1 MRIANWNVNSV
12 RTRVDRMAAALARL
26 DIDVLLVQETKC
38 KDKQFPFDAFPG
50 YEIAHHGLNQW
61 NGVAILSRVGLADIQ
76 TSFPHQPGFAKD
88 PKKPQNLEARAIS
101 ADCGGVRVWSLYVPN
116 GRAIADR
123 HYDYKLRWLDA
134 LARHVEDQAGDPNQ
148 PLVLGGDFN
157 IAPTDANVWDITAF
171 IDHTHVTEAER
182 QAFAGLIEAGLTVT
196 SPTSGYSYWD
206 YKGGRFPKNEG
217 MLIDFQ
223 LARGLHATGSFID
236 VAERSGA
243 GASDHAP
250 VVVDYDYDAPIIT
263 DAAAGA
269 GTAASVAAGA
279 AASVAGSPATDPQ
292 ANTPTEAGGD
302 IA

>member
-12 RTRVDRMAAALARL
+12 RTRVDRMAAALTRL

-38 KDKQFPFDAFPG
+38 KDTQFPFDAFPG

-61 NGVAILSRVGLADIQ
+61 NGVAILSRVGLADIR
-76 TSFPHQPGFAKD
+76 TSFPYQPGFAKD

-196 SPTSGYSYWD
+196 SPTRGYSYWD
-206 YKGGRFPKNEG
+206 YKAGRFPKNEG

-250 VVVDYDYDAPIIT
+250 VVVDYDYDAPIVT
-263 DAAAGA
+263 GDGA
-269 GTAASVAAGA
+269 SAGA

-292 ANTPTEAGGD
+292 ANASTEAGGD

>member
-38 KDKQFPFDAFPG
+38 KDTQFPFDAFPG
-50 YEIAHHGLNQW
+50 YEIAHYGLNQW
-61 NGVAILSRVGLADIQ
+61 NGVAILSRVGLADIR

-134 LARHVEDQAGDPNQ
+134 LARHVEDPASDPNQ

-171 IDHTHVTEAER
+171 INHTHVTEAER

-236 VAERSGA
+236 VSERSGA

-250 VVVDYDYDAPIIT
+250 SRATVPARQRVSRGAQPRIPRPILRQKPVVISHEHQYRT
-263 DAAAGA
+263 R
-269 GTAASVAAGA
+269 SM
-279 AASVAGSPATDPQ
+279 
-292 ANTPTEAGGD
+292 ANNWSHH
-302 IA
+302 

>member
-1 MRIANWNVNSV
+1 M
-12 RTRVDRMAAALARL
+12 
-26 DIDVLLVQETKC
+26 
-38 KDKQFPFDAFPG
+38 
-50 YEIAHHGLNQW
+50 
-61 NGVAILSRVGLADIQ
+61 
-76 TSFPHQPGFAKD
+76 
-88 PKKPQNLEARAIS
+88 
-101 ADCGGVRVWSLYVPN
+101 
-116 GRAIADR
+116 
-123 HYDYKLRWLDA
+123 
-134 LARHVEDQAGDPNQ
+134 EDQAGDPEQPSSQ

-206 YKGGRFPKNEG
+206 YKAGRFPKNEG

-236 VAERSGA
+236 VAERSGT

-250 VVVDYDYDAPIIT
+250 VVVDYDYDAPTIT
-263 DAAAGA
+263 GSVAGA
-269 GTAASVAAGA
+269 GTAARTTANPAADSHDA
-279 AASVAGSPATDPQ
+279 
-292 ANTPTEAGGD
+292 PTETGGD

>member
-12 RTRVDRMAAALARL
+12 RTRVDRIVAALARL

-38 KDKQFPFDAFPG
+38 KDKQFPFDAFPD

-61 NGVAILSRVGLADIQ
+61 NGVAILSRVGLANIQ

-134 LARHVEDQAGDPNQ
+134 LARHVEDQAGDPEQPSSQ

-157 IAPTDANVWDITAF
+157 IAPADANVWDITAF

-206 YKGGRFPKNEG
+206 YKAGRFPKNEG

-236 VAERSGA
+236 VSERSGA

-250 VVVDYDYDAPIIT
+250 VVVDYDYDAPIVT
-263 DAAAGA
+263 GAAAGA
-269 GTAASVAAGA
+269 GTAARTTAN
-279 AASVAGSPATDPQ
+279 PATDSHD
-292 ANTPTEAGGD
+292 APTETGGD